1 MNCVYPPH
9 TGRVV
14 NVTAHESE
22 KKLVVLGALV
32 PSIMHRFAFL
42 SLLQGGLPMAVVWV
56 RLWVPANLAVEPS
69 DRLSW
74 SSHPS
79 FHREGEYT
87 CGIC

>member
-32 PSIMHRFAFL
+32 PSIMHPVRFPVSA
-42 SLLQGGLPMAVVWV
+42 A
-56 RLWVPANLAVEPS
+56 R
-69 DRLSW
+69 
-74 SSHPS
+74 
-79 FHREGEYT
+79 
-87 CGIC
+87 GIADGRGVGAALGAS